1 MCYWAVGVALFQSLF
16 GSDCPYICYN
26 FHLSSEN
33 TWEPSENLDCPDM
46 IADFEG
52 KLKKKKE
59 EKKKRGEEEGPSS
72 RKKKKV
78 AEVSKMPILVLLN
91 SPWRIG

>member
-1 MCYWAVGVALFQSLF
+1 
-16 GSDCPYICYN
+16 
-26 FHLSSEN
+26 
-33 TWEPSENLDCPDM
+33 M